1 MAVLVLS
8 MARFTD
14 RCDRVDLGD
23 SGINALSISLALV
36 LGFFFVKWKDFILEK
51 ASIFG
56 DSEFSS
62 CCFSSVKVFCCS
74 IFPCDLLSLLYCSR
88 LCDEEKWDC

>member
-1 MAVLVLS
+1 MVVLVLS

-23 SGINALSISLALV
+23 SGIKSHSISLTLV
-36 LGFFFVKWKDFILEK
+36 LGFFFAKWKDLILEK

-62 CCFSSVKVFCCS
+62 YFFSSVKVFCCS
-74 IFPCDLLSLLYCSR
+74 IFPCDILSLLNCGR